1 MSNYVEQAQDL
12 EKKAEKKLTGWGFL
26 SNKHE
31 DAADLYDKAANYY
44 KLAKSWDQAGATY
57 QKLASCHLKLDSKHE
72 AANAYT
78 EAGHAYKKTSPKE
91 ATSCLQQSV
100 NCFLEIGRLSMA
112 ARYCKVNPIFLGGL
126 NTPSW
131 LSPSPLTLF
140 HPSSLPRPMQDF
152 EGGGWHR
159 MVDVVVVGSEMMAVL
174 LSWWGC
180 FGGYRWLWW
189 WLWCRRRLE
198 YGGCGVDSSC
208 LVLEIAEIYE
218 GDQNL
223 EQAIIWY
230 EKAADLFQ
238 SEEVS
243 TSANQCRQKI
253 AQYSAQLE
261 QYPKAIEIYEDIAR
275 HSLNNNL
282 LKYGAK
288 GHLLNA
294 GICHLCKGDT
304 VSITNA
310 LDKYQ
315 DMDPTFTGTRENR
328 LLSDLASAID
338 EQDVE
343 KFTGVLKEF
352 DQMTPL
358 DGWKTTLLL
367 RVKDKL
373 KAQDNDED
381 DLT

>member
-12 EKKAEKKLTGWGFL
+12 EKKAEKKLTGWGLFG
-26 SNKHE
+26 NKHE

-44 KLAKSWDQAGATY
+44 KLAKSWDQAGAVY
-57 QKLASCHLKLDSKHE
+57 EKLASCHLKLDSKHE

-78 EAGHAYKKTSPKE
+78 EAGHAYKKTSIKD
-91 ATSCLQQSV
+91 ATNCLEQSV

-112 ARYCKVNPIFLGGL
+112 ARYCK
-126 NTPSW
+126 
-131 LSPSPLTLF
+131 
-140 HPSSLPRPMQDF
+140 
-152 EGGGWHR
+152 
-159 MVDVVVVGSEMMAVL
+159 
-174 LSWWGC
+174 
-180 FGGYRWLWW
+180 
-189 WLWCRRRLE
+189 
-198 YGGCGVDSSC
+198 
-208 LVLEIAEIYE
+208 EIAEIYE

-223 EQAIIWY
+223 DLAIFWY

-261 QYPKAIEIYEDIAR
+261 QYPAAIEIYEDIAR
-275 HSLNNNL
+275 HSLNSTL
-282 LKYGAK
+282 LKYGVK

-315 DMDPTFTGTRENR
+315 DMDPTFTGTREYR

-338 EQDVE
+338 EQDIG
-343 KFTGVLKEF
+343 KFTDVLKEF
-352 DQMTPL
+352 DSMTPL
-358 DGWKTTLLL
+358 DAWKTTLLL

-373 KAQDNDED
+373 KAQDNDDD